1 MQSNVPKM
9 VLIVATLFYFSMNL
23 EAYAEITWNFSES
36 KKFAKDIYS
45 GNETTFYCGC
55 SYQVKEKKLV
65 PHWDSCGYFPRN
77 EYTKSGKLNS
87 RSLRIEWEH
96 VMPAWFFGNQ
106 MECWK
111 AGGRKACKK
120 NKLFAKMEADLHN
133 LVPAIGEING
143 DRSNFT
149 FEHIDGEERVY
160 GACDFEI
167 NFKDEVVEPRQSIQ
181 GDIARIYFYMSET
194 YNVPL
199 TQKLQN
205 MLKTWS
211 KLDPVDQKEF
221 ERNSKIFRIQGN
233 SNPFVDAK
241 QTIKNEVTRGDAPV
255 TSTSKNNGL
264 SGATKKSKITE
275 VKSYTKKS
283 KLADDF

>member
-1 MQSNVPKM
+1 
-9 VLIVATLFYFSMNL
+9 
-23 EAYAEITWNFSES
+23 
-36 KKFAKDIYS
+36 
-45 GNETTFYCGC
+45 
-55 SYQVKEKKLV
+55 
-65 PHWDSCGYFPRN
+65 
-77 EYTKSGKLNS
+77 
-87 RSLRIEWEH
+87 
-96 VMPAWFFGNQ
+96 MPAWFFGNQ

-167 NFKDEVVEPRQSIQ
+167 NFKDGVVEPRQSIQ

-199 TQKLQN
+199 TQKLQK

-211 KLDPVDQKEF
+211 KLDPIDQKEF

-241 QTIKNEVTRGDAPV
+241 QSIKKRSDTW
-255 TSTSKNNGL
+255 
-264 SGATKKSKITE
+264 
-275 VKSYTKKS
+275 
-283 KLADDF
+283 

>member
-1 MQSNVPKM
+1 M

-55 SYQVKEKKLV
+55 SYQVKGKKLV
-65 PHWDSCGYFPRN
+65 PSWDSCGYFPRN
-77 EYTKSGKLNS
+77 KYTKSGKLNS

-167 NFKDEVVEPRQSIQ
+167 NFKDRVVEPRQSIQ

-199 TQKLQN
+199 TQKLQR
-205 MLKTWS
+205 MFKTWS
-211 KLDPVDQKEF
+211 KLDPVNEKEF

-241 QTIKNEVTRGDAPV
+241 QTIKNEVTRGDFSV

-264 SGATKKSKITE
+264 SGAAKKSEITE
-275 VKSYTKKS
+275 LKSYTKKS
-283 KLADDF
+283 KLEDNF

>member
-1 MQSNVPKM
+1 MQSNAPKK
-9 VLIVATLFYFSMNL
+9 VLIFATLFYFSMNI
-23 EAYAEITWNFSES
+23 EAYAEINWNFSDS
-36 KKFAKDIYS
+36 KTFAKDIYS

-55 SYQVKEKKLV
+55 SYQVNGKKLV

-77 EYTKSGKLNS
+77 EYTKSGKLNTRTS
-87 RSLRIEWEH
+87 RIEWEH

-106 MECWK
+106 MKCWK
-111 AGGRKACKK
+111 AGGREACKK

-133 LVPAIGEING
+133 LVPVIGELNG

-149 FEHIDGEERVY
+149 FEIIDGEERVY

-167 NFKDEVVEPRQSIQ
+167 NFKDGVVEPRQSIQ

-199 TQKLQN
+199 TQKLQK

-211 KLDPVDQKEF
+211 KLDPIDQKEF

-241 QTIKNEVTRGDAPV
+241 QNIKKEVARGDAPV
-255 TSTSKNNGL
+255 TSTSKNGGL
-264 SGATKKSKITE
+264 PGVAKTSKITE
-275 VKSYTKKS
+275 VKNSIKKN
-283 KLADDF
+283 KFADDF

>member
-1 MQSNVPKM
+1 MKLNFSKK
-9 VLIVATLFYFSMNL
+9 LSIFAILFYFLTTIVASG
-23 EAYAEITWNFSES
+23 EVSWNFSKS
-36 KKFAKDIYS
+36 KKFAQDIYS

-55 SYQVKEKKLV
+55 SFQNIGKKLV
-65 PHWDSCGYFPRN
+65 PKWSSCGYYPRN
-77 EYTKSGKLNS
+77 EYTKSGKQNS

-111 AGGRKACKK
+111 AGGRKACNKD
-120 NKLFAKMEADLHN
+120 KLFEKMEADLHN

-143 DRSNFT
+143 DRSNFS
-149 FEHIDGEERVY
+149 FAHIDGEKRVY

-167 NFKDEVVEPRQSIQ
+167 NFKDRIVEPREAIQ

-199 TQKLQN
+199 TQKLQK

-211 KLDPVDQKEF
+211 NSDPVDQNER
-221 ERNSKIFRIQGN
+221 ERNSKIYRIQGN
-233 SNPFVDAK
+233 SNPFVEAK
-241 QTIKNEVTRGDAPV
+241 KTIEKKVARGDAQA
-255 TSTSKNNGL
+255 TLASTNSGV
-264 SGATKKSKITE
+264 SGATKTSKVTE
-275 VKSYTKKS
+275 VKSYSKKN

>member
-1 MQSNVPKM
+1 
-9 VLIVATLFYFSMNL
+9 
-23 EAYAEITWNFSES
+23 
-36 KKFAKDIYS
+36 
-45 GNETTFYCGC
+45 
-55 SYQVKEKKLV
+55 
-65 PHWDSCGYFPRN
+65 
-77 EYTKSGKLNS
+77 
-87 RSLRIEWEH
+87 
-96 VMPAWFFGNQ
+96 MPAWFFGNQ

-167 NFKDEVVEPRQSIQ
+167 DFKVGVVEPRQSIQ

-199 TQKLQN
+199 TQKLQK

-211 KLDPVDQKEF
+211 KLDPIDQKEF

-241 QTIKNEVTRGDAPV
+241 QTIKNEVTRGNIPV
-255 TSTSKNNGL
+255 TSTSENNGL
-264 SGATKKSKITE
+264 SGAAKKSKITE

-283 KLADDF
+283 KRADDF